1 MVGETVAL
9 LDLLV
14 QRGVVA
20 WLVDEDPTAGA
31 RVVVDVSGF
40 DTALTTLVRRGF
52 TVVADDLPE
61 RSELAHPR
69 HGRVTLLPV
78 GFGLDGSAT
87 WLRRDGTSVR
97 VPAPAFDALDAVPRR
112 VRLRPEE
119 DGRSL
124 PGDDGAADGHA

>member
-9 LDLLV
+9 LDLLA

-61 RSELAHPR
+61 RASSPTR
-69 HGRVTLLPV
+69 DTV
-78 GFGLDGSAT
+78 G
-87 WLRRDGTSVR
+87 
-97 VPAPAFDALDAVPRR
+97 
-112 VRLRPEE
+112 
-119 DGRSL
+119 
-124 PGDDGAADGHA
+124 